1 MKARSFIPIAL
12 VAMVGLTGCSSAG
25 SSSAPTQA
33 ASTQAA
39 SSGTLTVWLMN
50 GSLND
55 NTVVQLDTDFQMAHP
70 GWKVNYQVQQW
81 NGIVDKL
88 TTALASNTPPDVI
101 EMGNTQAITFE
112 AAGALM
118 DLTSDR
124 QALGGGTSNSGDGQL
139 FMDSLNSAS
148 VYQDK
153 LYAVPFY
160 AGDRVLI
167 YRKDLFQAAGL
178 LQDLTS
184 QRAALGGGTSND
196 SASADQ
202 LFMASLNSAS
212 VYNSK
217 LFAVPFYAGDR
228 VLIYRKDLF
237 QAAGID
243 PTTITSKDALIA
255 AAKTLQQKNASVT
268 DFSGFYVAGQNWYQ
282 LLQYIWDR
290 GGTLAT
296 QDSSGKWTAN
306 LESPQSMQGIQDYV
320 DYYNAGS
327 TGPKDND
334 EMNPPEYTLFSQGKV
349 GMFVGNGWEIGSAV
363 DPKGVVTS
371 ADQVGVMAIPSATA
385 GKTVPVFLGGSVLG
399 IAAKSKNQAQALDWI
414 KQLTSPDGQQML
426 ISNGWIPSLKSAAAN
441 IPNTPENAILKIQ
454 AAEAAAGSGFTP
466 NDPRWAGVEAN
477 NPIKAM
483 MTKILTGQANI
494 ADAAKE
500 ADQKIDA
507 VLNAAQ

>member
-1 MKARSFIPIAL
+1 VRKFRFVPIAL
-12 VAMVGLTGCSSAG
+12 AVLTVAACS
-25 SSSAPTQA
+25 SSSATPSPTAVAPRANASATA
-33 ASTQAA
+33 APTATPTPTP
-39 SSGTLTVWLMN
+39 GTLTVWLMN

-88 TTALASNTPPDVI
+88 TTALASDNPPDVI

-112 AAGALM
+112 AAG
-118 DLTSDR
+118 
-124 QALGGGTSNSGDGQL
+124 
-139 FMDSLNSAS
+139 
-148 VYQDK
+148 
-153 LYAVPFY
+153 
-160 AGDRVLI
+160 
-167 YRKDLFQAAGL
+167 L
-178 LQDLTS
+178 LSDLTS

-212 VYNSK
+212 VYQNK
-217 LFAVPFYAGDR
+217 LYAVPFYAGDR
-228 VLIYRKDLF
+228 VLIYNKDQF
-237 QAAGID
+237 TAAGID
-243 PTTITSKDALIA
+243 PASITSKDKLIA
-255 AAKTLQQKNASVT
+255 AAKTLQSKNASVQ
-268 DFSGFYVAGQNWYQ
+268 DYSGLYVAGQNWYS
-282 LLQYIWDR
+282 LLQMIWDR

-296 QDSSGKWTAN
+296 ESNGTWTAN
-306 LESPQSMQGIQDYV
+306 LESPESMAGIQDYV
-320 DYYNAGS
+320 DYYKAGS
-327 TGPKDND
+327 TGPADND

-363 DPKGVVTS
+363 DPNGVVKS
-371 ADQVGVMAIPSATA
+371 ADQVGVMAIPSVTD
-385 GKTVPVFLGGSVLG
+385 GKTQPVFLGGSVLG
-399 IAAKSKNQAQALDWI
+399 IAAKSKNQAAALDWI
-414 KQLTSPDGQQML
+414 KQLTGDSGQQML
-426 ISNGWIPSLKSAAAN
+426 IDNGWIPSLKAAAAN
-441 IPNTPENAILKIQ
+441 IPDTPATAILKVQ
-454 AAEAAAGSGFTP
+454 ATEAAAGSGFTP

-483 MTKILTGQANI
+483 LTKVLTGQASI

>member
-153 LYAVPFY
+153 LY
-160 AGDRVLI
+160 
-167 YRKDLFQAAGL
+167 
-178 LQDLTS
+178 
-184 QRAALGGGTSND
+184 
-196 SASADQ
+196 
-202 LFMASLNSAS
+202 
-212 VYNSK
+212 
-217 LFAVPFYAGDR
+217 AVPFYAGDR

>member
-1 MKARSFIPIAL
+1 VRKFRFVPIAL
-12 VAMVGLTGCSSAG
+12 AVLTVAACSSSGATP
-25 SSSAPTQA
+25 SPTAAAPSGETPTA
-33 ASTQAA
+33 AATPTPTP
-39 SSGTLTVWLMN
+39 GTLTVWLMN

-88 TTALASNTPPDVI
+88 TTALASDNPPDVI

-112 AAGALM
+112 AAG
-118 DLTSDR
+118 
-124 QALGGGTSNSGDGQL
+124 
-139 FMDSLNSAS
+139 
-148 VYQDK
+148 
-153 LYAVPFY
+153 
-160 AGDRVLI
+160 
-167 YRKDLFQAAGL
+167 L
-178 LQDLTS
+178 LSDLTS

-212 VYNSK
+212 VYQDK
-217 LFAVPFYAGDR
+217 LYAVPFYAGDR
-228 VLIYRKDLF
+228 VLIYNKDQF
-237 QAAGID
+237 TAAGID
-243 PTTITSKDALIA
+243 PSTITSKDKLIA
-255 AAKTLQQKNASVT
+255 AAKTLQTKNASVQ
-268 DFSGFYVAGQNWYQ
+268 DYSGLYVAGQNWYS
-282 LLQYIWDR
+282 LLQMIWDR

-296 QDSSGKWTAN
+296 ESNGTWTAN
-306 LESPQSMQGIQDYV
+306 LESPESMAGIQDYV
-320 DYYNAGS
+320 DYYKAGS
-327 TGPKDND
+327 TGPMDND

-363 DPKGVVTS
+363 DPEGVVKS
-371 ADQVGVMAIPSATA
+371 ADQVGVMAIPSVTD
-385 GKTVPVFLGGSVLG
+385 GKTQPVFLGGSVLG
-399 IAAKSKNQAQALDWI
+399 IAAKSKNQAAALDWI
-414 KQLTSPDGQQML
+414 KQLTSDSGQQML
-426 ISNGWIPSLKSAAAN
+426 IDNGWIPALKAAAAN
-441 IPNTPENAILKIQ
+441 IPDTAATAILKVQ
-454 AAEAAAGSGFTP
+454 ATEAAAGSGFTP

-483 MTKILTGQANI
+483 LTKILTGQASI

>member
-1 MKARSFIPIAL
+1 MNIKSTLTIGL
-12 VAMVGLTGCSSAG
+12 GAMLLAACSSAATT
-25 SSSAPTQA
+25 APTQA
-33 ASTQAA
+33 PTPAPVVSQAAPTQAPTQA
-39 SSGTLTVWLMN
+39 PTPVPSPGSAGTLTVWLMN

-55 NTVVQLDTDFQMAHP
+55 NTVVQLDTDFQMSHP

-118 DLTSDR
+118 DLTSQR
-124 QALGGGTSNSGDGQL
+124 QALGGGTANSGDGQL
-139 FMDSLNSAS
+139 FVDSLNSAS
-148 VYQDK
+148 VYQD
-153 LYAVPFY
+153 
-160 AGDRVLI
+160 
-167 YRKDLFQAAGL
+167 
-178 LQDLTS
+178 
-184 QRAALGGGTSND
+184 
-196 SASADQ
+196 
-202 LFMASLNSAS
+202 
-212 VYNSK
+212 K

-243 PTTITSKDALIA
+243 PTTITSKDKLIA
-255 AAKTLQQKNASVT
+255 AAQTLQSKNASVK
-268 DFSGFYVAGQNWYQ
+268 DFSGFYVAGQNWYM
-282 LLQYIWDR
+282 LLQMIWDR

-296 QDSSGKWTAN
+296 ESNGQWTAN
-306 LESPQSMQGIQDYV
+306 LESAQSVQGIQDYV
-320 DYYNAGS
+320 DYYKAGS

-363 DPKGVVTS
+363 DPKGVVKS
-371 ADQVGVMAIPSATA
+371 ADQVGVMAIPSATD

-399 IAAKSKNQAQALDWI
+399 IAAKSQNQAQALDWI
-414 KQLTSPDGQQML
+414 KELTSDQGQQLL

-441 IPNTPENAILKIQ
+441 IPDTPENAILKVQ

-483 MTKILTGQANI
+483 MTKILTGQASI

-500 ADQKIDA
+500 ADQKIDS

>member
-1 MKARSFIPIAL
+1 VRKFRFVPIAL
-12 VAMVGLTGCSSAG
+12 AVLTVAACS
-25 SSSAPTQA
+25 SSSATPSPTAVAPSANASATA
-33 ASTQAA
+33 APTATPTPTP
-39 SSGTLTVWLMN
+39 GTLTVWLMN

-88 TTALASNTPPDVI
+88 TTALASDNPPDVI

-112 AAGALM
+112 AAG
-118 DLTSDR
+118 
-124 QALGGGTSNSGDGQL
+124 
-139 FMDSLNSAS
+139 
-148 VYQDK
+148 
-153 LYAVPFY
+153 
-160 AGDRVLI
+160 
-167 YRKDLFQAAGL
+167 L
-178 LQDLTS
+178 LSDLTS

-212 VYNSK
+212 VYQNK
-217 LFAVPFYAGDR
+217 LYAVPFYAGDR
-228 VLIYRKDLF
+228 VLIYNKDQF
-237 QAAGID
+237 TAAGID
-243 PTTITSKDALIA
+243 PASITSKDKLIA
-255 AAKTLQQKNASVT
+255 AAKTLQSKNASVQ
-268 DFSGFYVAGQNWYQ
+268 DYSGLYVAGQNWYS
-282 LLQYIWDR
+282 LLQMIWDR

-296 QDSSGKWTAN
+296 ESNGTWTAN
-306 LESPQSMQGIQDYV
+306 LESPESMAGIQDYV
-320 DYYNAGS
+320 DYYKAGS
-327 TGPKDND
+327 TGPADND

-363 DPKGVVTS
+363 DPNGVVKS
-371 ADQVGVMAIPSATA
+371 ADQVGVMAIPSVTD
-385 GKTVPVFLGGSVLG
+385 GKTQPVFLGGSVLG
-399 IAAKSKNQAQALDWI
+399 IAAKSKNQAAALDWI
-414 KQLTSPDGQQML
+414 KQLTGDSGQQML
-426 ISNGWIPSLKSAAAN
+426 IDNGWIPSLKAAAAN
-441 IPNTPENAILKIQ
+441 IPDTPATAILKVQ
-454 AAEAAAGSGFTP
+454 ATEAAAGSGFTP

-483 MTKILTGQANI
+483 LTKVLTGQASI

>member
-1 MKARSFIPIAL
+1 MRARSLLPIAL
-12 VAMVGLTGCSSAG
+12 VALVGLTGCSSAA
-25 SSSAPTQA
+25 SSSAPSKA
-33 ASTQAA
+33 APASQAA

-55 NTVVQLDTDFQMAHP
+55 NTVVQLDTDFQMSHP

-88 TTALASNTPPDVI
+88 TTALASNNPPDVI

-118 DLTSDR
+118 DLTSQR

-167 YRKDLFQAAGL
+167 YRKDLFR
-178 LQDLTS
+178 T
-184 QRAALGGGTSND
+184 
-196 SASADQ
+196 
-202 LFMASLNSAS
+202 
-212 VYNSK
+212 
-217 LFAVPFYAGDR
+217 
-228 VLIYRKDLF
+228 
-237 QAAGID
+237 AGID
-243 PTTITSKDALIA
+243 PTTITSKDTLIA
-255 AAKTLQQKNASVT
+255 AAKTLQQKNASVA
-268 DFSGFYVAGQNWYQ
+268 DFSGLYVAGQNWYQ
-282 LLQYIWDR
+282 LLQYVWDR

-327 TGPKDND
+327 TGPKEND

-399 IAAKSKNQAQALDWI
+399 VAAKSKNQAQAIDWI
-414 KQLTSPDGQQML
+414 KQLMTPDGQQML

-441 IPNTPENAILKIQ
+441 IPDTPANAILKIQ

-483 MTKILTGQANI
+483 MTKILTGQASI

>member
-1 MKARSFIPIAL
+1 VRAKSLVPIAFMAVL
-12 VAMVGLTGCSSAG
+12 GLTGCSSA
-25 SSSAPTQA
+25 ATQA
-33 ASTQAA
+33 PATQAA

-88 TTALASNTPPDVI
+88 TTALASNTPPDII

-118 DLTSDR
+118 DLTSQR
-124 QALGGGTSNSGDGQL
+124 GALGGGTANSGSGQL
-139 FMDSLNSAS
+139 FVDSLNSAS
-148 VYQDK
+148 VYQD
-153 LYAVPFY
+153 
-160 AGDRVLI
+160 
-167 YRKDLFQAAGL
+167 
-178 LQDLTS
+178 
-184 QRAALGGGTSND
+184 
-196 SASADQ
+196 
-202 LFMASLNSAS
+202 
-212 VYNSK
+212 K

-237 QAAGID
+237 QSAGID
-243 PTTITSKDALIA
+243 PTTITSKDKLIA
-255 AAKTLQQKNASVT
+255 AAQTLQQKNSSVT

-290 GGTLAT
+290 GGSLAT

-306 LESPQSMQGIQDYV
+306 LESAQSMQGIQDYV
-320 DYYNAGS
+320 DYYKAGS

-334 EMNPPEYTLFSQGKV
+334 EMNPPEYTLFAQGKV

-363 DPKGVVTS
+363 DPKGVVKT
-371 ADQVGVMAIPSATA
+371 ADQVGVIAIPSATD

-399 IAAKSKNQAQALDWI
+399 IAAKSKNQAQALEWI
-414 KQLTSPDGQQML
+414 KQLTSDSGQQML
-426 ISNGWIPSLKSAAAN
+426 ISNGWIPSLKSAATN
-441 IPNTPENAILKIQ
+441 IPNTPENAILKVQ

-483 MTKILTGQANI
+483 MTKILTGQASV